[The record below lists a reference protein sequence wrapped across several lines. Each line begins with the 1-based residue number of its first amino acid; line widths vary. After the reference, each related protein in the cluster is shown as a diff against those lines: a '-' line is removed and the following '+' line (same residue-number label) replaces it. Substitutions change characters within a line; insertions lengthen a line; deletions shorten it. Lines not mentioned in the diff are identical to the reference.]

1 MGGGRAPRQSEG
13 RLKLDGVRVLDLS
26 RFLPGPWV
34 GLTMADHG
42 AEVIKIE
49 SLEGEPTRRLGPPV
63 KGFPAYFRNTQRG
76 KLSMTLN
83 LKSEEGRE
91 IFLKLAERSDVIIDS
106 FRPGVMNRLGLG
118 YETVRARAP
127 RIVYCSLS
135 AFGQTGPLAQRPSHD
150 LGGQALTGVLSL
162 GRIGGRAPSLP
173 TLPMADIAL
182 GSAALIAI
190 LMALLKR
197 DKSGEGD
204 NIDVAMIDT
213 LMSWTPHI
221 LSSVLH
227 DDKAPDLAMERL
239 HGGAAFYE
247 LYKTADD
254 QYIVLSG
261 AEMNFVENLLN
272 ALGRP
277 DLIEI
282 CRASWGPAQAPVK
295 RFLEETFAT
304 KTRDEWDRWLSDK
317 SVCYAPVLDM
327 KEAWHSKV
335 LRDRG
340 MIAAGADG
348 VENLATPIKFQE
360 EPGEPSFECATLGQ
374 HTDEILERLGYDAAK
389 RAALHTAKVC

>member
-1 MGGGRAPRQSEG
+1 M
-13 RLKLDGVRVLDLS
+13 KLDGIRVLDLS

-49 SLEGEPTRRLGPPV
+49 SLEGEPTRWLGPPIE
-63 KGFPAYFRNTQRG
+63 GFPAYFRNTQRG

-83 LKSEEGRE
+83 LKSAEGKE
-91 IFLKLAERSDVIIDS
+91 IFMELAETSDVIIDS
-106 FRPGVMNRLGLG
+106 FRPGVMDRLGLG
-118 YETVRARAP
+118 YSAVKARSP

-150 LGGQALTGVLSL
+150 VGAQALTGVLSL
-162 GRIGGRAPSLP
+162 GRSGGRAPSLP

-190 LMALLKR
+190 LMALFKR
-197 DKSGEGD
+197 EKSGEGD

-221 LSSVLH
+221 LSTVLH
-227 DDKAPDLAMERL
+227 EDRPPDLAMERL

-247 LYKTADD
+247 LYKTADG

-282 CRASWGPAQAPVK
+282 CRASWGPAQEPVK
-295 RFLEETFAT
+295 TFFTATFLT
-304 KTRDEWDRWLSDK
+304 KTRDEWDQWLSDK
-317 SVCYAPVLDM
+317 GVCYAPVLDM
-327 KEAWHSKV
+327 KEAWHSRV

-340 MIAAGADG
+340 MIVAGADG
-348 VENLATPIKFQE
+348 VENLATPIKFE
-360 EPGEPSFECATLGQ
+360 AEPGKPSFECADLGE
-374 HTDEILERLGYDAAK
+374 HTDEILERLGYDKAA
-389 RAALHTAKVC
+389 RAALHGAKVC